1 MGELYIPGFESGDK
15 PTLLPKKRKP
25 LAKKSNPFKLN
36 FDKLFHSELYGSLP
50 TAGKTP
56 LQVLEP
62 ITDIYPKRLVP
73 FNVAYSEKDY
83 DCTVHFY
90 IHDKLFLR
98 VLRNPEKYLPFFQK
112 CHSVIGSDLSQYAD
126 MSYEERYLAAYI
138 NRAFTLYLQ
147 RNWVTVI
154 PNVTW
159 SLPDSYEYSFT
170 GMPHYSVVAINS
182 NGVMKHDAS
191 KYLWQKGY
199 QTACHT
205 LHPSLIVRYGTVM
218 PEEHSEIS
226 IYFENERLK
235 YLKNGSSRKF

>member
-1 MGELYIPGFESGDK
+1 MKELFIPGFEGGEK
-15 PTLLPKKRKP
+15 AILLPKKK
-25 LAKKSNPFKLN
+25 NPSKEKMTFKLN
-36 FDKLFHSELYGSLP
+36 FDELFHSELYGSLP

-62 ITDIYPKRLVP
+62 TTDIYPKRLVP

-83 DCTVHFY
+83 DCTVHFF
-90 IHDKLFLR
+90 IHDGLFIR
-98 VLRNPEKYLPFFQK
+98 VLRDPEKYLPFFQK
-112 CHSVIGSDLSQYAD
+112 CHSAIGPDLSQYAN
-126 MSYEERYLAAYI
+126 MLFEERYFAAYI

-147 RNWVTVI
+147 RNGVTVI

-170 GMPHYSVVAINS
+170 GVPHYSVVAINS

-205 LHPSLIVRYGTVM
+205 LHPCLIVRYGTVM
-218 PEEHSEIS
+218 PNEHSEIS